1 MPPHGKLSV
10 MVLAINIFRMKIF
23 NFLLSLFTALPF
35 ALFSQSLT
43 IENGASVI
51 VKGDGG
57 TGTDGT
63 LIIEGDLTIEND
75 GKLAAE
81 DDARFFLTGDIHYEE
96 GLSFQ
101 RGASIFTLNGTSAQQ
116 ITNANTTGNF
126 TFFSL
131 VLDNASGFTINTT
144 GNADVDI
151 YDILDVQS
159 GQITTNDN
167 LIIEVAS
174 PSSYGRVA
182 ASPVSNPIVGNVTVK
197 KRLTNTNA
205 AWRQMNMPIDG
216 RWEDGNW
223 DGITFNYSI
232 HNPSSQINVFRW
244 NAAGAS
250 IAQGWEAAAGTT
262 LGSTPVTVF
271 LDGGNSVFDVSQT
284 FSCEGELRDNVASF
298 GYTLQFTRDPDDLS
312 GTNPAAVGWNNIPN
326 PWAALIDVQA
336 WLTSVDFKAFEP
348 AYKAVHVYNSVTGQY
363 QAILLN
369 NTVTKVNWNTDGT
382 DIDDA
387 DANIPPF
394 QAVWVKADA
403 ANQSVTLYPD
413 EMQTTN
419 QKNTANEQFMKQ
431 KPEVLRL
438 NVFDQDSLWDQ
449 IVYYTKQGSTREF
462 DNIGDAYFLKSPNK
476 DAPSFYAME
485 GEMPASL
492 VSRSFNITDSI
503 EIAYAS
509 KKNLGDFS
517 IMVDRSAFDA
527 FWNVYLKDKVTGLF
541 IEIDNKKSYV
551 FQHKEANMTNR
562 FVVYFSKNESVFG
575 DLVSVDES
583 NVSSFFRNNALV
595 VKSFGASGR
604 AEIDVFDLAGR
615 QLLNT
620 TQMLDVDAE
629 IELPLNI
636 RESMVLV
643 QVNINGKYFVDRVYV
658 N

>member
-1 MPPHGKLSV
+1 M
-10 MVLAINIFRMKIF
+10 
-23 NFLLSLFTALPF
+23 
-35 ALFSQSLT
+35 
-43 IENGASVI
+43 
-51 VKGDGG
+51 
-57 TGTDGT
+57 
-63 LIIEGDLTIEND
+63 
-75 GKLAAE
+75 AAE

-116 ITNANTTGNF
+116 ITNANTTGDF

-348 AYKAVHVYNSVTGQY
+348 AY
-363 QAILLN
+363 IIN
-369 NTVTKVNWNTDGT
+369 NT
-382 DIDDA
+382 I
-387 DANIPPF
+387 
-394 QAVWVKADA
+394 
-403 ANQSVTLYPD
+403 
-413 EMQTTN
+413 
-419 QKNTANEQFMKQ
+419 
-431 KPEVLRL
+431 
-438 NVFDQDSLWDQ
+438 NV
-449 IVYYTKQGSTREF
+449 I
-462 DNIGDAYFLKSPNK
+462 
-476 DAPSFYAME
+476 
-485 GEMPASL
+485 
-492 VSRSFNITDSI
+492 
-503 EIAYAS
+503 
-509 KKNLGDFS
+509 
-517 IMVDRSAFDA
+517 
-527 FWNVYLKDKVTGLF
+527 
-541 IEIDNKKSYV
+541 
-551 FQHKEANMTNR
+551 
-562 FVVYFSKNESVFG
+562 
-575 DLVSVDES
+575 
-583 NVSSFFRNNALV
+583 
-595 VKSFGASGR
+595 
-604 AEIDVFDLAGR
+604 
-615 QLLNT
+615 
-620 TQMLDVDAE
+620 
-629 IELPLNI
+629 
-636 RESMVLV
+636 
-643 QVNINGKYFVDRVYV
+643 
-658 N
+658 